1 MKRCRNCEHMKDE
14 VLMYLGT
21 DWCNECVL
29 ATLDD
34 QEKQAKDRKV
44 RPQVFAT

>member
-1 MKRCRNCEHMKDE
+1 MKKCRNCEHMKSEGD
-14 VLMYLGT
+14 MYLGT

-29 ATLDD
+29 ATLDE
-34 QEKQAKDRKV
+34 QQRQAKDRKV

>member
-1 MKRCRNCEHMKDE
+1 MKSEGD
-14 VLMYLGT
+14 MYLGT

-34 QEKQAKDRKV
+34 QERQAKDRKV